1 MPARKG
7 NGERTEA
14 LSQSKRDAT
23 PRRRCPKNQ
32 LGSTI
37 TRRQPRT
44 WYPSTIIP
52 FCLSKTLSS
61 ITHCGSIKSKAAGI
75 GEAKTVEVDK
85 AKVVDVSEAESGQL
99 EQKRKARQDTEA

>member
-7 NGERTEA
+7 KGERTEA

-23 PRRRCPKNQ
+23 PRRGCPKNQ
-32 LGSTI
+32 MGSTI
-37 TRRQPRT
+37 TRRQPHT

-52 FCLSKTLSS
+52 FCLSKNLLS
-61 ITHCGSIKSKAAGI
+61 ITHCSSIKSKVAGI

-85 AKVVDVSEAESGQL
+85 AKIVDVGEVESRQL